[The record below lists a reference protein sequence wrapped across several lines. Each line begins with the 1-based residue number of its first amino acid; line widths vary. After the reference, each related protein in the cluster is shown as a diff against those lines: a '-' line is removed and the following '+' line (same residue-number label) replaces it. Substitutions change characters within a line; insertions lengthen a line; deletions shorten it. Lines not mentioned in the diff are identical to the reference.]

1 MQIKQ
6 ILLLY
11 SFIPSKRWIFGGGVA
26 YIYIYTYIHMP
37 PNVRS
42 FVADDASVLELAV
55 PAMRFSGS
63 NGPAAGI
70 QQVESAGF
78 FCQRGYH
85 VSHYIL

>member
-1 MQIKQ
+1 
-6 ILLLY
+6 
-11 SFIPSKRWIFGGGVA
+11 
-26 YIYIYTYIHMP
+26 MP

-78 FCQRGYH
+78 FLSAGLSCFSLYPLATVTVRGNNLKYDYTQIKTH
-85 VSHYIL
+85 PKI